1 MQVTEYIGVSLAN
14 HDFTQCNCQLFVMQ
28 GNLYLTCKQSLATCT
43 YLGLLLWGKST
54 HIHKLVDNV
63 EVAVV
68 HSKVE
73 GTPAK
78 LHSTEKTNNQTT
90 SKLHCVFGQ
99 HNTLSGEEEDDV
111 SCSVQITLFCACS
124 TLSCWPGLLNT

>member
-1 MQVTEYIGVSLAN
+1 MKKMSV
-14 HDFTQCNCQLFVMQ
+14 CNTCNV
-28 GNLYLTCKQSLATCT
+28 YLTCKQSLATCT
-43 YLGLLLWGKST
+43 YLGLLLWGKSA

-78 LHSTEKTNNQTT
+78 LH
-90 SKLHCVFGQ
+90 
-99 HNTLSGEEEDDV
+99 
-111 SCSVQITLFCACS
+111 
-124 TLSCWPGLLNT
+124 